1 MFMEDI
7 MSSYSFSYQF
17 HQRWTCA
24 PESVR
29 SAITQE
35 LKDITSLLQS
45 EVPFE
50 SFVFS
55 THDLDAH
62 VDDLYD
68 NHEAEQ
74 AITKAIA
81 DKQAREEARI
91 MQEAQQQNKQ
101 VVTDKNNTKV
111 TDAAEETETHN
122 ISEESTNSPQ
132 SNDVKGD
139 TSTESQP
146 TDSQPKN
153 SQSTDSKIAP
163 KVNTS
168 TLSSSTADADTKQ
181 SDSVDNTLNNS
192 DNVLKAVKDNASNAI
207 KLSLKD
213 EKLSTTHQAF
223 IRELET
229 QIDDYLSEQMMQMSE
244 NLKSWLQA
252 EVVQYLNES
261 DASRPDKEPQ
271 KN

>member
-1 MFMEDI
+1 

-55 THDLDAH
+55 THDLNAH
-62 VDDLYD
+62 VDELYD

-74 AITKAIA
+74 AIAKAIA
-81 DKQAREEARI
+81 DKQAREQAAAEKKHQEEARI
-91 MQEAQQQNKQ
+91 TQEAQQQNKQ
-101 VVTDKNNTKV
+101 VVTDKDNTEV
-111 TDAAEETETHN
+111 TDAAEETETSN
-122 ISEESTNSPQ
+122 ISEERTNSPQ
-132 SNDVKGD
+132 SNDAEGD

-146 TDSQPKN
+146 TN
-153 SQSTDSKIAP
+153 SKATDSKVAP
-163 KVNTS
+163 KADTITPSPS
-168 TLSSSTADADTKQ
+168 TTDAVTKQ
-181 SDSVDNTLNNS
+181 SNTVDNTLNKI
-192 DNVLKAVKDNASNAI
+192 DNTLKAVKDNASNAI

-213 EKLSTTHQAF
+213 EKLSTTHQTF

-244 NLKSWLQA
+244 DLKSWLQA

-261 DASRPDKEPQ
+261 DASTPDKEPQ